1 MATEYDFANT
11 TVIEFEDIEKGMFIM
26 HHDTDLDELY
36 GGITHRLDR
45 MRSGWWRGEDDKIV
59 ADANKDNYFVPEKK
73 RLLPTKYGSRI
84 RLTEDFEF
92 TNTASYAAGD
102 SFTLNPQTGDWN
114 LDGFKGIPHNHSFF
128 EGAKWEEVF
137 LTTEKP

>member
-26 HHDTDLDELY
+26 HHDGDIFSGVAHEKWH
-36 GGITHRLDR
+36 GGD
-45 MRSGWWRGEDDKIV
+45 GWSDVEGCFIADKDFI
-59 ADANKDNYFVPEKK
+59 NYLVPAKK
-73 RLLPTKYGSRI
+73 RLLPTDKGSRI
-84 RLTEDFEF
+84 RMTEDFEF

-102 SFTLNPQTGDWN
+102 SFTLNPQTGDWI